1 MKLLLWAC
9 ILCAVLAKKRF
20 HFLGE
25 DYSGNHY
32 PVSPSLTIPY
42 PISDIDFVPPFRPS
56 KKKAPNYLGNPDPD
70 TGTPPYSWVLPS
82 PGAPLYRIPS
92 FPLTTWLSPSP
103 QKPSHFVPPASRM
116 EGPFS
121 TFNAPMPMPAEP
133 YVATPRTTPTTSPPN
148 PKLIAVEPGPIEPDE
163 AEPAAAEP
171 QPSTSPDKV
180 GCLNLTPIMHGIC
193 RREKETE
200 SPHKQTNIILNIL

>member
-20 HFLGE
+20 HFLVSGVQHSDSTSLSVMLWSPQ

-180 GCLNLTPIMHGIC
+180 VL
-193 RREKETE
+193 ETW
-200 SPHKQTNIILNIL
+200 PHVISSNE